1 METLYMGLR
10 QAFVD
15 TYSNDVMLDFVK
27 EATKGLPK
35 VTQDRLIAAMPAK
48 GTFELE
54 SVKDS
59 QYFFA

>member
-1 METLYMGLR
+1 LR

-15 TYSNDVMLDFVK
+15 IYQNDVMLDFVK
-27 EATKGLPK
+27 EATKGLQEETRK
-35 VTQDRLIAAMPAK
+35 KLIEAMPKK

-59 QYFFA
+59 AYFFA